1 MKLYPYLQLM
11 RPPNLVTAV
20 SDIWAGMALAGY
32 LNEITWTSTDL
43 TPFILLSIASVCLY
57 AGGVVFN
64 DVFDAALDSIERPER
79 PIPSGR
85 ISIKTARILGSIL
98 LVISILLSFFIHVAS
113 GTIAIIVSV
122 LALVYDKWGKHQ
134 SLVGPI
140 NMGLCRGGNL
150 LLGISIIPAA
160 ISSVWWLSIV
170 PVIYIAAVTIISR
183 GEVHGSPRSYLFF
196 ALFLYVIVI
205 AAITS
210 AAFFR
215 KNIIETLPFLVVFGI
230 MVLPAL
236 FKAIRTLKPSMIGKA
251 VKAGVLGLILLN
263 ASWVAASAS
272 IAWAV
277 ITALLLPFSMLLAKP
292 FAVT

>member
-11 RPPNLVTAV
+11 RPPNLITAV

-32 LNEITWTSTDL
+32 LSHVGWNNNII
-43 TPFILLSIASVCLY
+43 PFVLLSIASVCLY
-57 AGGVVFN
+57 GGGVVFN
-64 DVFDAALDSIERPER
+64 DIFDADLDSIERPER

-85 ISIKTARILGSIL
+85 ASINKARFLGLIL
-98 LVISILLSFFIHVAS
+98 LAVSILLSFYIHVVS
-113 GTIAIIVSV
+113 GLIALIVAV
-122 LALVYDKWGKHQ
+122 LALIYDKWGKHQ

-150 LLGISIIPAA
+150 LLGISVISAA
-160 ISSVWWLSIV
+160 IFSVWWLAIV

-183 GEVHGSPRSYLFF
+183 GEVHESPKSYLLYSF
-196 ALFLYVIVI
+196 FLYLIVI
-205 AAITS
+205 AAIIST
-210 AAFFR
+210 AWLR
-215 KNIIETLPFLVVFGI
+215 DNIDVTLPFLLVFGV
-230 MVLPAL
+230 MVLTAL
-236 FKAIRTLKPSMIGKA
+236 FKAIKTPKPSMIGKA

-272 IAWAV
+272 ITWAV
-277 ITALLLPFSMLLAKP
+277 MTALLLPFSLLLAKP

>member
-11 RPPNLVTAV
+11 RPPNLITAV

-32 LNEITWTSTDL
+32 LSHVGWNNNII
-43 TPFILLSIASVCLY
+43 PFVLLSIASVCLY
-57 AGGVVFN
+57 GGGVVFN
-64 DVFDAALDSIERPER
+64 DIFDADLDSIERPER

-85 ISIKTARILGSIL
+85 ASINKARFLGLIL
-98 LVISILLSFFIHVAS
+98 LAVSILLSFYIHVVS
-113 GTIAIIVSV
+113 GLIALIVAV
-122 LALVYDKWGKHQ
+122 LALIYDKWGKHQ

-150 LLGISIIPAA
+150 LLGISVISAA
-160 ISSVWWLSIV
+160 IFSVWWLAIV

-183 GEVHGSPRSYLFF
+183 GEVHGSPKSYLLYSF
-196 ALFLYVIVI
+196 FLYLIVI
-205 AAITS
+205 AAIIST
-210 AAFFR
+210 AWLR
-215 KNIIETLPFLVVFGI
+215 DNIDVTLPFLLVFGV
-230 MVLPAL
+230 MVLTAL
-236 FKAIRTLKPSMIGKA
+236 FKAIKTPKPSMIGKA

-272 IAWAV
+272 ITWAV
-277 ITALLLPFSMLLAKP
+277 MTALLLPFSLLLAKP